1 MKLLGADCFCE
12 KLVTD
17 FVTRVVWH
25 CACEGS
31 KQRFVPTGMAFG
43 DNEIKQHRDFSE
55 THFSGVASC
64 GFCLDGHGRGAVRD

>member
-1 MKLLGADCFCE
+1 MQTAYFE
-12 KLVTD
+12 
-17 FVTRVVWH
+17 RVIYIFATMAVWH

-64 GFCLDGHGRGAVRD
+64 GFCLDGHDRSAVRD

>member
-1 MKLLGADCFCE
+1 MWL
-12 KLVTD
+12 
-17 FVTRVVWH
+17 H

-43 DNEIKQHRDFSE
+43 DNEIKQHRNFSE

-64 GFCLDGHGRGAVRD
+64 GFCLDGYVAAAFRDALEGFFDSMSALTPGAVPTP